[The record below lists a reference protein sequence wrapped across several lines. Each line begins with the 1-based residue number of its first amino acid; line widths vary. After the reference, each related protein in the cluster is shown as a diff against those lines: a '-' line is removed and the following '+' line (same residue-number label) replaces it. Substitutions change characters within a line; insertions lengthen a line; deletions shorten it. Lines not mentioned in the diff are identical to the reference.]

1 MKGKDV
7 MSIDKIK
14 VLEDRVTQ
22 VMEYIKKLQAE
33 KIEIEKGL
41 QEKETMINDL
51 EQQVES
57 YKKVEDE
64 FGRMK
69 DERGEVRTRIEKILD
84 SLKGVGGGGQLFE

>member
-1 MKGKDV
+1 

-22 VMEYIKKLQAE
+22 VMEYIKKLQTE
-33 KIEIEKGL
+33 KVDLEKGL
-41 QEKETMINDL
+41 QEKETMIQDL
-51 EQQVES
+51 EQQVAT
-57 YKKVEDE
+57 YKNVEDE

>member
-1 MKGKDV
+1 

-22 VMEYIKKLQAE
+22 VMEYIKKLQTE
-33 KIEIEKGL
+33 RIELEKGL
-41 QEKETMINDL
+41 QEKETMIKDI
-51 EQQVES
+51 EQQVAS

-84 SLKGVGGGGQLFE
+84 SLKGVGGGGQLVE

>member
-1 MKGKDV
+1 

-22 VMEYIKKLQAE
+22 VMEDIKKLQTE
-33 KIEIEKGL
+33 RVDLEKGL
-41 QEKETMINDL
+41 QEKETMIKDL
-51 EQQVES
+51 EQQVAS
-57 YKKVEDE
+57 YKNVEDE